1 MTIKRS
7 LTAAAAMAAL
17 FGGLALGGQTV
28 LAENPDN
35 NSTSL
40 NQDLGTSSSTSSS
53 SSTTT
58 SSSSTSS
65 SSSTT
70 TSSSSTTE
78 TSASTTASSTEPAK
92 GGEAEK
98 LPEAG
103 ANDGAI
109 AASVLAL
116 AGGMM
121 LVAGPKLRKE

>member
-1 MTIKRS
+1 MTIKRT
-7 LTAAAAMAAL
+7 LTAAATVAAL
-17 FGGLALGGQTV
+17 FGGLAIGGQTA

-40 NQDLGTSSSTSSS
+40 NQDLGTSSS
-53 SSTTT
+53 
-58 SSSSTSS
+58 STSS
-65 SSSTT
+65 SSSITT
-70 TSSSSTTE
+70 SSSTTE
-78 TSASTTASSTEPAK
+78 TSTSTTASSTEATTTESSTEPAK

-103 ANDGAI
+103 ANDVAI

-121 LVAGPKLRKE
+121 LVAGPKFRKE

>member
-7 LTAAAAMAAL
+7 LTAAAALAAL

-58 SSSSTSS
+58 SSSST
-65 SSSTT
+65 
-70 TSSSSTTE
+70 TE
-78 TSASTTASSTEPAK
+78 TSTSTTASSTEPTTTASSTEPAK

>member
-1 MTIKRS
+1 MTLKRT
-7 LTAAAAMAAL
+7 LTSAATVAAL

-58 SSSSTSS
+58 
-65 SSSTT
+65 

-78 TSASTTASSTEPAK
+78 TSTSTTASSTEATTTARSTEPAK

>member
-1 MTIKRS
+1 MTLKRT
-7 LTAAAAMAAL
+7 LTAAATVAAL

-40 NQDLGTSSSTSSS
+40 NQDLG
-53 SSTTT
+53 

-70 TSSSSTTE
+70 TSSSTTE
-78 TSASTTASSTEPAK
+78 TSTSTTASSTATTTTASSTEPAK

>member
-1 MTIKRS
+1 MTLKRT

-58 SSSSTSS
+58 
-65 SSSTT
+65 

-78 TSASTTASSTEPAK
+78 TSTSTTASSTAATTTTSSTEPAK

-109 AASVLAL
+109 AAIVLAL